1 MLKVKHNNLNWK
13 DINMTEINVDRLV
26 LHFCQCM
33 KAEGK
38 SPATIT
44 WYTEMIERF
53 TSFLKTNNIK
63 PVLGEFT
70 IEAARDFIVH
80 EQERKLS
87 PYTVQARVRALKGF
101 SSWLYGEGYM
111 TENTLALLRMPKA
124 PIKLIELLTADE
136 IDLLVS
142 VQNPLTALGSRNLGI
157 LTTLLG
163 TGIRG
168 GELSNLRYGDSHVE
182 EGYIKVMG
190 KGSKE
195 RVVPIGTVVQKILW
209 RYVFH
214 FRPEPESELDDYLF
228 LTLDGKKLTS
238 NAIKLL
244 LNRWGKNAGVV
255 RLHAH
260 LCRHTFAT
268 NFLIHN
274 CGDVFRLQQI
284 LGHTTL
290 EMVRR
295 YVHYASTESM
305 IKGHVSSP
313 LDRMGIK
320 NLKGYKVD
328 HILHENARRNR
339 KNENQH

>member
-1 MLKVKHNNLNWK
+1 MLKTKRNKLNWT
-13 DINMTEINVDRLV
+13 DIDMAEINLDKLV

-38 SPATIT
+38 SPATIR
-44 WYTEMIERF
+44 WYSEMIRSF
-53 TSFLKTNNIK
+53 VSFLLAVDRKA
-63 PVLGEFT
+63 VLGELSL
-70 IEAARDFIVH
+70 ENARDFIIH
-80 EQERKLS
+80 EQERQVS
-87 PYTVQARVRALKGF
+87 PYTVQTKARALKGF
-101 SSWLYGEGYM
+101 SSWLFGEGYLV
-111 TENTLALLRMPKA
+111 ENVFALLKIPKA
-124 PIKLIELLTADE
+124 PIKLIKPLTTEE

-142 VQNPLTALGSRNLGI
+142 TQNPLTTIGSRNLAI
-157 LTTLLG
+157 LVTLLG
-163 TGIRG
+163 TGIRES
-168 GELSNLRYGDSHVE
+168 ELSNLRYDDSYIE

-195 RVVPIGTVVQKILW
+195 RVVPLGAVVQKVLW

-214 FRPEPESELDDYLF
+214 FRPEPESEMDNYLF
-228 LTLDGKKLTS
+228 LTTDGKKLKP

-244 LNRWGKNAGVV
+244 LSRWGKRAEVP

-268 NFLIHN
+268 NFLTHN

-284 LGHTTL
+284 LGHSTL

-305 IKGHVSSP
+305 MQGQVSSP

-320 NLKGYKVD
+320 QLKGYKID
-328 HILHENARRNR
+328 QMLKNSDRN
-339 KNENQH
+339 KGMK

>member
-1 MLKVKHNNLNWK
+1 MLNIKHNKLNWS
-13 DINMTEINVDRLV
+13 DINMAEINLDKLV

-44 WYTEMIERF
+44 WYSEMIKCF
-53 TSFLKTNNIK
+53 ISFLKANDK
-63 PVLGEFT
+63 EPVLGEFT
-70 IEAARDFIVH
+70 LESARDFIIH
-80 EQERKLS
+80 EQERQVS
-87 PYTVQARVRALKGF
+87 PYTVQARARALKGL
-101 SSWLYGEGYM
+101 SSWLFGEGYIV
-111 TENTLALLRMPKA
+111 ENVFALLKIPKA
-124 PIKLIELLTADE
+124 PIKLIKPLTTEE
-136 IDLLVS
+136 INLLVS
-142 VQNPLTALGSRNLGI
+142 VQNPLTAIGSRNLAI
-157 LTTLLG
+157 LITLLG
-163 TGIRG
+163 TGIRES
-168 GELSNLRYGDSHVE
+168 ELSNLRYDDSHLE

-195 RVVPIGTVVQKILW
+195 RVVPLGAVVQKVLW

-214 FRPEPESELDDYLF
+214 FRPEPESEMDNYLF
-228 LTLDGKKLTS
+228 LTVDGKKLGS

-244 LNRWGKNAGVV
+244 LSRWGKRAEVP

-268 NFLIHN
+268 NFLIYN

-295 YVHYASTESM
+295 YVHYASTEYM
-305 IKGHVSSP
+305 VQGQVSSP

-320 NLKGYKVD
+320 TLKGYKID
-328 HILHENARRNR
+328 QML
-339 KNENQH
+339 KNFNGNKGMK

>member
-1 MLKVKHNNLNWK
+1 MLKTKRNKLNWT
-13 DINMTEINVDRLV
+13 DIDMAEINLDKLV

-38 SPATIT
+38 SPDTIR
-44 WYTEMIERF
+44 WYSEMIKSF
-53 TSFLKTNNIK
+53 VSFLLAVDRE
-63 PVLGEFT
+63 PVLGELSL
-70 IEAARDFIVH
+70 ENARDFIIH
-80 EQERKLS
+80 EQQRQLS
-87 PYTVQARVRALKGF
+87 PFTVQAKVRALKGF
-101 SSWLYGEGYM
+101 SSWLFGESYLPD
-111 TENTLALLRMPKA
+111 NLLAYLKIPKA
-124 PIKLIELLTADE
+124 PTKLIEPLTTEE
-136 IDLLVS
+136 IDSLLS
-142 VQNPLTALGSRNLGI
+142 AQNPLTAIGSRNLAI
-157 LTTLLG
+157 LITLLG
-163 TGIRG
+163 TGIRES
-168 GELSNLRYGDSHVE
+168 ELSNLRDDDSHIE

-195 RVVPIGTVVQKILW
+195 RVVPLGAVVQKILW
-209 RYVFH
+209 RYIFH
-214 FRPEPESELDDYLF
+214 FRPEPESEIDKYLF
-228 LTLDGKKLTS
+228 LTMDGKKLRS

-244 LNRWGKNAGVV
+244 LSRWGKRAEVP

-284 LGHTTL
+284 LGHSTL

-305 IKGHVSSP
+305 IQGQVSSP

-320 NLKGYKVD
+320 KLRGYKID
-328 HILHENARRNR
+328 RML
-339 KNENQH
+339 KNFNGNKGMK